1 MKKTLLYCLS
11 AILLFGWA
19 NGFAQSKKSTKSAA
33 PATTASAKADT
44 QFEDKTTMLKLGKYI
59 VPTGE
64 FRYVYNKNNSNA
76 DDAYTE
82 KSVREYLDLY
92 IKFKLKVIDAF
103 EAGLDTTNA
112 FKSELE
118 GYRKQLAKPYLT
130 EKNVTEQLVK
140 EAYERMKEEVNAS
153 HILITVDQNA
163 DPKDTLIAYNKIVDI
178 RKKALAGGNFENLAK
193 ENSQDPSAKMNG
205 GNLGYFSAMQMVY
218 PFEDAAYKTSK
229 GSISQPVRTRFGYH
243 IIKVLGRRPA
253 QGTVTAAHIM
263 VKYNTGLSEED
274 SLAAKSKIDEI
285 YSKLVK
291 GGDFATLC
299 AEFSDDQGSK
309 ANGGQLQPFST
320 GMMIPSFEEA
330 SFNLT
335 KPNDFSKPF
344 LTPYGWHIVKLI
356 EKKPLDSFESMKAGL
371 EQKVSKDSRADL
383 NRAALVARLKKENGL
398 NENAA
403 NLKAALAKADT
414 NLLAGKWA
422 FKEGKN
428 LNNPL
433 VTIKD
438 RKFTIKDF
446 YNYVKSNQ
454 QVSKSKEP
462 QFVMNLMYKEFVD
475 KCVVDYEESVLEDK
489 KLDYRMLVKEYRE
502 GILLFTLMDTKVW
515 TKAMEDTSGLKEF
528 HAKNK
533 DKYRWNQRAN
543 VAIYSAS
550 NSTVLDKVKAS
561 LAAKTWESADLKLDA
576 VVYDKNAVKPVDKS
590 LGAIR
595 MAADIL
601 KRDKTLNITL
611 TGQAAGDEKPKLAKQ
626 RAQAMADSL
635 VARGVD
641 RIRIAVRDAG
651 KVSGKDDSDRK
662 VTPKLFGTT
671 PKSLERALNSESA
684 LSLQVTEGLFQREDN
699 KTLDMVPDWK
709 PGEYTVKNN
718 DRENLIIINDL
729 EQPRLRIFE
738 EAKGLVISDYQN
750 FLEEVWVEGLKKK
763 HPVTVMEDE
772 VKKVIKK

>member
-11 AILLFGWA
+11 ALLLFGSA
-19 NGFAQSKKSTKSAA
+19 PGFAQTKKSTRSDA
-33 PATTASAKADT
+33 PSSSTATNPDA
-44 QFEDKTTMLKLGKYI
+44 QFENKTTIIKLGTYN
-59 VPTGE
+59 VPVGE

-76 DDAYTE
+76 DDAYTD

-130 EKNVTEQLVK
+130 EKNVTEQLVR

-153 HILITVDQNA
+153 HILITVDAGA
-163 DPKDTLIAYNKIVDI
+163 DPKDTMAAYTKIVDI
-178 RKKALAGGNFENLAK
+178 RKKILAGANFETLAK
-193 ENSQDPSAKMNG
+193 ENSQDPSAKLNG

-243 IIKVLGRRPA
+243 IIKVLGRRAA
-253 QGTVTAAHIM
+253 QGTATVAHIM

-285 YSKLVK
+285 YSKLNK
-291 GGDFATLC
+291 GSDFATLC

-330 SFNLT
+330 SFALA
-335 KPNDFSKPF
+335 KPDDYSKPF
-344 LTPYGWHIVKLI
+344 LTPYGWHIVKLV
-356 EKKPLDSFESMKAGL
+356 EKKPLESFESMKAGL

-383 NRAALVARLKKENGL
+383 NKAALIARLKKENGL
-398 NENAA
+398 SENAS
-403 NLKAALAKADT
+403 NLKLALAKADT
-414 NLLAGKWA
+414 NLLTGKWT
-422 FKEGKN
+422 FKEEKF
-428 LNNPL
+428 LNNAL
-433 VTIKD
+433 VTIKS
-438 RKFTIKDF
+438 RKFTVKDF
-446 YNYVKSNQ
+446 FNYVKSNQ
-454 QVSKSKEP
+454 QTSKSKVP
-462 QFVMNLMYKEFVD
+462 QFVMNSHYKEFVD

-515 TKAMEDTSGLKEF
+515 TKAMEDTSGLREF

-533 DKYRWNQRAN
+533 EKYRWNQRAN
-543 VAIYSAS
+543 VVIYSAS
-550 NSTVLDKVKAS
+550 NPIVLEKVKAS
-561 LAAKTWESADLKLDA
+561 LAAKTWESADLKLD
-576 VVYDKNAVKPVDKS
+576 VVLYEKNAVKPVDKS

-601 KRDKTLNITL
+601 KRDKTLNITI
-611 TGQAAGDEKPKLAKQ
+611 TGSAAVDEKVKVAKQ

-635 VARGVD
+635 VARGVE
-641 RIRIAVRDAG
+641 RIRIAVRDGG
-651 KVSGKDDSDRK
+651 KSTGKEDSDRK

-699 KTLDMVPDWK
+699 KTLDLVPDWK

-718 DRENLIIINDL
+718 DRENLIVISGL
-729 EQPRLRIFE
+729 EQPRLRTFE

-750 FLEEVWVEGLKKK
+750 HLEEIWVDNLKKK

-772 VKKVIKK
+772 VKKIVKK